1 MKLCKLDLNNQT
13 LVIIITSIVWAMN
26 FRCTFNNIN
35 VHMDIGSYYTLKFDP
50 FLLLIKNIMCMFFFL
65 GFLIEMKIIN
75 IFCKKK
81 QSDNNSDLNSIKS
94 TKSNIYY
101 IPNGNGNDE
110 NSEFIIFNHSDSSGE
125 KFCFILKVFL
135 LIVFI
140 YISEESYF
148 ILANNHILDRII
160 CPIRNMFALFV
171 ILIPILFRNK
181 ISKTIIKNFF
191 IYQKHYIFPLI
202 IIFLLSL
209 FLMLYNYILIP
220 RFVHIFNT
228 NICYYIICFVLMGFE
243 LTTIKYLV
251 DKLFINKFLILA
263 IKGLLGTITFTI
275 ICIETN
281 EKNIYDFFDKF
292 LSFEYLL
299 EPEEYSII
307 QKIAYIV
314 TLCILQYLKII
325 VINLFGEAHLLSA
338 IMITDILYFPLYCIE
353 RFEIQDFGIS
363 TLVSFYANIIIG
375 FLNTFMMLIF
385 NEILEL
391 NFCGL
396 NKYLRKNIINREKAE
411 TDNIIDFNNRDN
423 DTDDNDN
430 DNANSNEFS
439 SDNE

>member
-1 MKLCKLDLNNQT
+1 MKLCKLDINNQT

-35 VHMDIGSYYTLKFDP
+35 VHMDTGSYYTLKFDP
-50 FLLLIKNIMCMFFFL
+50 ILLLIKNILCMFFIL

-75 IFCKKK
+75 IFCKK
-81 QSDNNSDLNSIKS
+81 QQNDNNSDLNSDKSTKSKKS
-94 TKSNIYY
+94 TKSNNYNLVN
-101 IPNGNGNDE
+101 PNDE
-110 NSEFIIFNHSDSSGE
+110 NSEFLILNHLDSPKE

-135 LIVFI
+135 FIVFI
-140 YISEESYF
+140 YISEETYF

-160 CPIRNMFALFV
+160 CPIRNMFALFI
-171 ILIPILFRNK
+171 ILIPIILRNK
-181 ISKTIIKNFF
+181 ISGTIIKNFF
-191 IYQKHYIFPLI
+191 IYQKHYIIPLI

-243 LTTIKYLV
+243 LTINKYLV

-263 IKGLLGTITFTI
+263 IKGLVGTITFTI
-275 ICIETN
+275 ICLKTN

-307 QKIAYIV
+307 HKIAYII

-338 IMITDILYFPLYCIE
+338 IMVTDILYFPLYCIE
-353 RFEIQDFGIS
+353 RFEVQDFGIS
-363 TLVSFYANIIIG
+363 TPVSFYANIIIG
-375 FLNTFMMLIF
+375 FINTFMMLIF

-396 NKYLRKNIINREKAE
+396 NKYLRKNIINREKSE
-411 TDNIIDFNNRDN
+411 TDNIIGFDNSEN

-430 DNANSNEFS
+430 VNSNELILI
-439 SDNE
+439 